1 MAELAAIIA
10 DWKGKTAQQA
20 DEVGELRA
28 RVLSARAVSA
38 NPCLELSQRSLAC
51 QTSIMNGPQKAILCK
66 EHIQAYK
73 QCKEAFVQSL
83 RNKGAAPSAGAE

>member
-1 MAELAAIIA
+1 MEAP
-10 DWKGKTAQQA
+10 DSRQA
-20 DEVGELRA
+20 FEVGGSDTRA
-28 RVLSARAVSA
+28 NSARAVSA